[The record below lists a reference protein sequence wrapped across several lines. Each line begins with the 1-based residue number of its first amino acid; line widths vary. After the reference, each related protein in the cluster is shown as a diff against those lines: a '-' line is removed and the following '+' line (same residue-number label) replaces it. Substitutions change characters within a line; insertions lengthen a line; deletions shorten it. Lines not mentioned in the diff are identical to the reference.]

1 MQDDEAQIR
10 DVIETWMRATAA
22 GDIDTVLGLMT
33 DDVVFMVPG
42 AAPFGKEA
50 FANASKGM
58 HGAAVSG
65 SNDIREIVVLGD
77 WAFTRNYLEVALTPA
92 GGTSV
97 KRNGYTLSIFRK
109 GADGRW
115 RLARDANLLTKAG

>member
-1 MQDDEAQIR
+1 
-10 DVIETWMRATAA
+10 
-22 GDIDTVLGLMT
+22 MT
-33 DDVVFMVPG
+33 DDVVCMVPG

-58 HGAAVSG
+58 QGAAISG

-77 WAFTRNYLEVALTPA
+77 WAFTRNYLEVTLTPA
-92 GGTSV
+92 DGASV
-97 KRNGYTLSIFRK
+97 KRTGYTLSIFRK

-115 RLARDANLLTKAG
+115 RLARDANLLTKAE